1 MANINKTS
9 VDKSQTFT
17 GTFGNNS
24 VMIKKVT
31 LAAAQV
37 ADVVYFGKIPR
48 GAYVHSAKLINASLG
63 SSNGTLT
70 LGYTPSEA
78 GSTYTADDNYWIT
91 ATNMD
96 TAATTAAIA
105 SAVPKLFTE
114 EQYVIGVVAT
124 AALTGDVYAVI
135 EYAYLN
141 Q

>member
-1 MANINKTS
+1 MANLNKTV

-24 VMIKKVT
+24 VMIGKVT

-48 GAYVHSAKLINASLG
+48 GAYVHSAKLINAALG
-63 SSNGTLT
+63 SSGTLT

-78 GSTYTADDNYWIT
+78 GSSYTPDDNYWVT
-91 ATNMD
+91 ATNMSS
-96 TAATTAAIA
+96 AATTAAIA

-114 EQYVIGVVAT
+114 EQYVIGVVASDV
-124 AALTGDVYAVI
+124 LTGDVYAVI
-135 EYAYLN
+135 EYEYRN